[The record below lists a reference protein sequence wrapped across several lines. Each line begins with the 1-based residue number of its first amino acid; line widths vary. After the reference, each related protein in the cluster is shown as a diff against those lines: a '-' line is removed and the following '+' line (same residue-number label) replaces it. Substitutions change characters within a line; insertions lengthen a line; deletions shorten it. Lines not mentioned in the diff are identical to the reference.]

1 MTRKLLRVTGRSFVL
16 LRLIKGSIKDRAT
29 RADLWVSHSTTEKS
43 HHSYREMPTY
53 VKIIVLAQLGM
64 ILSLT
69 LVMYQVY
76 LNDVSFQQ
84 YVISLFQSNI
94 IADVSLSI
102 VTASVFA
109 LGTFTLLG
117 SMSSNRRTNKE
128 WSLLSEQAKAPQMPS
143 SPVLDMVERP
153 SRPRNM
159 SRRPRTRKPRADVD
173 RLYDSMRHFA
183 DDHRQE

>member
-1 MTRKLLRVTGRSFVL
+1 
-16 LRLIKGSIKDRAT
+16 
-29 RADLWVSHSTTEKS
+29 
-43 HHSYREMPTY
+43 MPTY
-53 VKIIVLAQLGM
+53 VKIIVLVQAAA

-76 LNDVSFQQ
+76 LNDLFFQQ
-84 YVISLFQSNI
+84 YVLSLFQTNI
-94 IADVSLSI
+94 IADVTLSI

-128 WSLLSEQAKAPQMPS
+128 WRLLSEQAKAPQMLS
-143 SPVLDMVERP
+143 LPVLEKVERP

-173 RLYDSMRHFA
+173 KLYDSIRHFA
-183 DDHRQE
+183 DDHR

>member
-1 MTRKLLRVTGRSFVL
+1 
-16 LRLIKGSIKDRAT
+16 
-29 RADLWVSHSTTEKS
+29 
-43 HHSYREMPTY
+43 MPTY
-53 VKIIVLAQLGM
+53 VKIIVLAQAAT

-94 IADVSLSI
+94 IADASLSV

-117 SMSSNRRTNKE
+117 SMGTRRASRE
-128 WSLLSEQAKAPQMPS
+128 WSRLSEEAEAPPMS
-143 SPVLDMVERP
+143 SLPVLEIVEQP
-153 SRPRNM
+153 LKPRGAGRQP
-159 SRRPRTRKPRADVD
+159 RRRRPRADVD
-173 RLYDSMRHFA
+173 KLYDSMRYFA
-183 DDHRQE
+183 DDKGQE

>member
-1 MTRKLLRVTGRSFVL
+1 
-16 LRLIKGSIKDRAT
+16 
-29 RADLWVSHSTTEKS
+29 
-43 HHSYREMPTY
+43 MPTY
-53 VKIIVLAQLGM
+53 VKIIVLAQAAT

-94 IADVSLSI
+94 IADASLSI

-117 SMSSNRRTNKE
+117 SMRTRRASKE
-128 WSLLSEQAKAPQMPS
+128 WSRLSEEAKAPPMPS
-143 SPVLDMVERP
+143 LLVLETVEQPLKRRRAQAVNPVR
-153 SRPRNM
+153 
-159 SRRPRTRKPRADVD
+159 RKPRADVD
-173 RLYDSMRHFA
+173 KLYDSMRYFA
-183 DDHRQE
+183 YDKGRE

>member
-1 MTRKLLRVTGRSFVL
+1 
-16 LRLIKGSIKDRAT
+16 
-29 RADLWVSHSTTEKS
+29 
-43 HHSYREMPTY
+43 MPTY
-53 VKIIVLAQLGM
+53 VKIIVLTQAAT

-94 IADVSLSI
+94 IADASLSI

-117 SMSSNRRTNKE
+117 SMSSNRRVKKE

-143 SPVLDMVERP
+143 LRVLETVERP

-173 RLYDSMRHFA
+173 KLYSSIRFFA
-183 DDHRQE
+183 DDHGQE

>member
-1 MTRKLLRVTGRSFVL
+1 
-16 LRLIKGSIKDRAT
+16 
-29 RADLWVSHSTTEKS
+29 VSHSTTEES

-53 VKIIVLAQLGM
+53 VKIIVLAQAAT

-84 YVISLFQSNI
+84 YVISLFQSNM
-94 IADVSLSI
+94 IADATLSI

-117 SMSSNRRTNKE
+117 SMGTRRASKE
-128 WSLLSEQAKAPQMPS
+128 WSSLSEEAKAPPMPS
-143 SPVLDMVERP
+143 LPVLDTVERP
-153 SRPRNM
+153 LKPRST

-173 RLYDSMRHFA
+173 KVYDSIRFFA
-183 DDHRQE
+183 DDNRQE

>member
-1 MTRKLLRVTGRSFVL
+1 M
-16 LRLIKGSIKDRAT
+16 
-29 RADLWVSHSTTEKS
+29 SHSTTEES
-43 HHSYREMPTY
+43 HHSYREMPVY
-53 VKIIVLAQLGM
+53 VKIIVLAQAAT

-94 IADVSLSI
+94 IADATLSI

-117 SMSSNRRTNKE
+117 SMGTRRAGKE
-128 WSLLSEQAKAPQMPS
+128 CP
-143 SPVLDMVERP
+143 
-153 SRPRNM
+153 
-159 SRRPRTRKPRADVD
+159 
-173 RLYDSMRHFA
+173 
-183 DDHRQE
+183 

>member
-1 MTRKLLRVTGRSFVL
+1 
-16 LRLIKGSIKDRAT
+16 
-29 RADLWVSHSTTEKS
+29 VSHSTTEES

-53 VKIIVLAQLGM
+53 VKIIVLAQATT

-94 IADVSLSI
+94 IADATLSI

-117 SMSSNRRTNKE
+117 SMSSNRRVNKE
-128 WSLLSEQAKAPQMPS
+128 WSHLSERAKAPQMPS
-143 SPVLDMVERP
+143 LPILETVKRP
-153 SRPRNM
+153 SRPRNV

-173 RLYDSMRHFA
+173 NLYDSIRYFA

>member
-1 MTRKLLRVTGRSFVL
+1 
-16 LRLIKGSIKDRAT
+16 
-29 RADLWVSHSTTEKS
+29 
-43 HHSYREMPTY
+43 MPTY
-53 VKIIVLAQLGM
+53 VKIIVLAQAAT

-94 IADVSLSI
+94 IADATLSI

-117 SMSSNRRTNKE
+117 SMGTRKASRE
-128 WSLLSEQAKAPQMPS
+128 WSRLSEEAKAPPMPS
-143 SPVLDMVERP
+143 LPVLEAVEQPLKRW
-153 SRPRNM
+153 RAGRQPR
-159 SRRPRTRKPRADVD
+159 RRRPRADVD
-173 RLYDSMRHFA
+173 KLYDSMRYFA
-183 DDHRQE
+183 DDKGQE

>member
-1 MTRKLLRVTGRSFVL
+1 
-16 LRLIKGSIKDRAT
+16 
-29 RADLWVSHSTTEKS
+29 
-43 HHSYREMPTY
+43 MPTY
-53 VKIIVLAQLGM
+53 VKIIVLAQAAT

-94 IADVSLSI
+94 IADASLSI

-117 SMSSNRRTNKE
+117 SMGTRRASRE
-128 WSLLSEQAKAPQMPS
+128 WSRLSEEAKAPPMPS
-143 SPVLDMVERP
+143 LHVLEIVEP
-153 SRPRNM
+153 LSKPR
-159 SRRPRTRKPRADVD
+159 SAGRQPRRRKPRADVD
-173 RLYDSMRHFA
+173 KLYDSMRYFA
-183 DDHRQE
+183 DDN